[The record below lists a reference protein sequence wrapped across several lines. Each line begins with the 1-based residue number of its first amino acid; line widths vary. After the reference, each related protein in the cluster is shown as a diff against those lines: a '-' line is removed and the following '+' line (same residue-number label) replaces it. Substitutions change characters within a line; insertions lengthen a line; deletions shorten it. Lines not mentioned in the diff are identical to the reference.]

1 MRLHHGASAADDRAI
16 AELCEE
22 LNATE
27 TVFPRTNL
35 RLVIQ
40 LEPASI
46 PQKSGHLTFVYGD
59 FAPDFGQPRHRSRRT
74 RDKGGADL
82 EACCGRAISVANKLL
97 I

>member
-1 MRLHHGASAADDRAI
+1 VRLYHGASAADDRAI

-40 LEPASI
+40 LGSASI
-46 PQKSGHLTFVYGD
+46 PRQSGHLTFVYGD
-59 FAPDFGQPRHRSRRT
+59 SAPDFGQPRQRSRRT

-82 EACCGRAISVANKLL
+82 EACCGREIRDANKLM